1 VVVVNLKVRVPT
13 SAKRGEVIEVFAL
26 LIHPM
31 ESGFRLDNVGKN
43 IPRHIIETFVCTYN
57 GREVFRAKLH
67 PAVTSNPYFAFHLV
81 ASESGELLFAWKD
94 DKGNAGEA
102 RATLTVI

>member
-1 VVVVNLKVRVPT
+1 VANLKVRVPT

-26 LIHPM
+26 SVHPM
-31 ESGFRLDNVGKN
+31 ESGFRLDNVGKS
-43 IPRHIIETFVCTYN
+43 IPRHIIETFVCTYG

-81 ASESGELLFAWKD
+81 ASESGELLFVWTD

-102 RATLTVI
+102 RATLTVT